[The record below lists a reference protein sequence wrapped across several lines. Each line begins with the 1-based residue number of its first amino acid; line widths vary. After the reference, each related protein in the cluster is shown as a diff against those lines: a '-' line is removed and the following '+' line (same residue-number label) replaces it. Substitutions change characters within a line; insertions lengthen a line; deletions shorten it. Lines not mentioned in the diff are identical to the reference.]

1 MYMEKKKSAAVKIIL
16 SIMLTAVI
24 SLSALFL
31 YFFIPSL
38 KIKLDYGKLTD
49 ETVNLSLYDNEDKK
63 VANSDIF
70 SSGDYIVSE
79 DIPREVKD
87 CFVFIED
94 KRFYDHNGVDIYRI
108 GGAML
113 ENIKSMRFKEG
124 ASTITQQLI
133 KNTHLTNEKSM
144 TRKFAEIRLAT
155 ELERQYSKEKI
166 LEMYLNSVYFG
177 NNVYGIVK
185 AAEYYFNKDV
195 VGLTLAES
203 AALAGIINAPN
214 AYAPN
219 KNADKCVARRN
230 LVLAALL
237 ENNKI
242 TRQEYETAVG
252 TPLNTADAGKKSPQK
267 NYADMAVTEAC
278 EILGITKS
286 QLKHSG
292 FKIFTYLDRDK
303 QREMKKALDA
313 ETVLTA
319 GGADAQKMGLS
330 VNNSDGGI
338 QAFFSYTNEN
348 PYYVKRG
355 VGSTAKPLVA
365 LAPAFEQ
372 KAITPSTMILDEK
385 TNFGGYSPKNINDRY
400 DGWITVR
407 SAIATSKNV
416 PAVKLLN
423 SLDKAAVKNY
433 LMKLGYLSADD
444 DVDLR
449 MALGGFDKGLS
460 IMQLS
465 EGYMM
470 LANGGEFRSAAFVR
484 KIEDTDGRVLYT
496 RQNHGVRLLRDD
508 SAFLT
513 TDILKDVVSDGTG
526 KNLGVINAEVAGKT
540 GTVGKAGSPNN
551 SDAIFCAYSPCDT
564 TVFWVYS
571 DYEDLL
577 ESGVSGSNVPVAC
590 AKNYYN
596 AVYTEYMGGFKMP
609 RSVIRMDID
618 KKALEEDGKII
629 AASPF
634 TDKKETVSE
643 IFSIYNR
650 PAAYSAEHRVTPDS
664 KNTTNRKADFWQ
676 KLLDMLKRPLTGAF

>member
-63 VANSDIF
+63 VANSEIF

-79 DIPREVKD
+79 DIPRAVKD

-303 QREMKKALDA
+303 QREMKNALDA

-338 QAFFSYTNEN
+338 QAFFRI
-348 PYYVKRG
+348 PMK
-355 VGSTAKPLVA
+355 
-365 LAPAFEQ
+365 
-372 KAITPSTMILDEK
+372 IL
-385 TNFGGYSPKNINDRY
+385 
-400 DGWITVR
+400 
-407 SAIATSKNV
+407 
-416 PAVKLLN
+416 
-423 SLDKAAVKNY
+423 
-433 LMKLGYLSADD
+433 
-444 DVDLR
+444 
-449 MALGGFDKGLS
+449 
-460 IMQLS
+460 IM
-465 EGYMM
+465 
-470 LANGGEFRSAAFVR
+470 
-484 KIEDTDGRVLYT
+484 
-496 RQNHGVRLLRDD
+496 
-508 SAFLT
+508 
-513 TDILKDVVSDGTG
+513 
-526 KNLGVINAEVAGKT
+526 
-540 GTVGKAGSPNN
+540 
-551 SDAIFCAYSPCDT
+551 
-564 TVFWVYS
+564 
-571 DYEDLL
+571 
-577 ESGVSGSNVPVAC
+577 
-590 AKNYYN
+590 
-596 AVYTEYMGGFKMP
+596 
-609 RSVIRMDID
+609 
-618 KKALEEDGKII
+618 
-629 AASPF
+629 
-634 TDKKETVSE
+634 
-643 IFSIYNR
+643 
-650 PAAYSAEHRVTPDS
+650 
-664 KNTTNRKADFWQ
+664 
-676 KLLDMLKRPLTGAF
+676 